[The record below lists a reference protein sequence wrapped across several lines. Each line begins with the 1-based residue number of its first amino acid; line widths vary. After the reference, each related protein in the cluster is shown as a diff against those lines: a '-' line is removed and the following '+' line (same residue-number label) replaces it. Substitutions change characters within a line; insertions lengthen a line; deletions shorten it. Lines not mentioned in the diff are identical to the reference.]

1 MDGKILVVD
10 DEESIRYTFN
20 MFLTGQG
27 YTVTC
32 AESYDEAVSQIE
44 ESEFDLIYM
53 DVVMDCGTG
62 IDLLKTVRKARM
74 NVPVIMITG
83 MPSIQTAADSLRQG
97 ALDYIIKPI
106 CENTLL
112 RSAEVALRHKAL
124 MEEKEKCRLNFQ
136 AIFSSVRDGIV
147 MVDESMAVVMINDAA
162 TRICD
167 IGRNAVIGK
176 PARLL
181 AGSCKGKCIN
191 ALQEIFETQ
200 DHLNIRYI
208 ECRNGSGRHQIVSL
222 TASPLLG
229 PAEAFTGA
237 VMVMRDETRLVD
249 LERRLKE
256 NDPIVGKNK
265 AIRKARSL
273 IRDLS
278 DVQTTVLV
286 TGESGTGKELVVD
299 DLHRNGERCEKRLVK
314 INCAALSENLL
325 ESELFGHV
333 TGSFTGAVKNNIGRF
348 QLADGGTLFLDEIG
362 EISMRMQLRLL
373 RVLETM
379 EFERVGD
386 ATSIKVDV
394 RVVAATNQDLKE
406 KVGRGEFRED
416 LYYRL
421 KVVEVH
427 LPPLRERMDDIPH
440 LVEHFLAVFNRKFN
454 KKIKDVSN
462 DVWTMFHHHPW
473 PGNVRELKNTI
484 EHAFIRCRDGVITLN
499 HLPAEFRERHRD
511 AAGSAAEKSD
521 QEAETIR
528 RILQKARWNK
538 SRAAGMLG
546 ISRRT
551 IYRKMQKYGI
561 PPS

>member
-1 MDGKILVVD
+1 
-10 DEESIRYTFN
+10 
-20 MFLTGQG
+20 
-27 YTVTC
+27 
-32 AESYDEAVSQIE
+32 
-44 ESEFDLIYM
+44 
-53 DVVMDCGTG
+53 
-62 IDLLKTVRKARM
+62 
-74 NVPVIMITG
+74 
-83 MPSIQTAADSLRQG
+83 
-97 ALDYIIKPI
+97 
-106 CENTLL
+106 
-112 RSAEVALRHKAL
+112 
-124 MEEKEKCRLNFQ
+124 
-136 AIFSSVRDGIV
+136 
-147 MVDESMAVVMINDAA
+147 MAVVMINDAA
-162 TRICD
+162 TRICN

-249 LERRLKE
+249 LERILKE

-333 TGSFTGAVKNNIGRF
+333 AGSFTGAVKNNIGRF

-386 ATSIKVDV
+386 ATPIKVDV

-421 KVVEVH
+421 KVVEIH
-427 LPPLRERMDDIPH
+427 LPPLRERLDDIPH

-484 EHAFIRCRDGVITLN
+484 EHAFIRCRNGVITLD
-499 HLPAEFRERHRD
+499 HLPAEFRKRYRGAAASVPED
-511 AAGSAAEKSD
+511 AE

-528 RILQKARWNK
+528 RILKKARWNK

-551 IYRKMQKYGI
+551 IYRKMEKYGI

>member
-20 MFLTGQG
+20 MFLADQG

-32 AESYDEAVSQIE
+32 AASYDEAVSQIE

-62 IDLLKTVRKARM
+62 IDLLKTVRKART

-83 MPSIQTAADSLRQG
+83 MPSIQTAAESLRQG

-167 IGRNAVIGK
+167 IGRSAVIGK

-181 AGSCKGKCIN
+181 AGKCKGKCIN
-191 ALQEIFETQ
+191 ALQDIFETH

-222 TASPLLG
+222 TASPLPSLDK
-229 PAEAFTGA
+229 AFSGA

-249 LERRLKE
+249 LERILKE

-273 IRDLS
+273 IRDLC

-299 DLHRNGERCEKRLVK
+299 DLHRNGDRCEKRLVK

-333 TGSFTGAVKNNIGRF
+333 AGSFTGAVKNNIGRF

-362 EISMRMQLRLL
+362 EISIRMQLRLL

-421 KVVEVH
+421 KVVEIH
-427 LPPLRERMDDIPH
+427 LPPLRERLDDIPH
-440 LVEHFLAVFNRKFN
+440 LVEHFVALFNRKFN

-462 DVWTMFHHHPW
+462 DVWAMFHHHPW

-499 HLPAEFRERHRD
+499 HLPAEFCKLHRD
-511 AAGSAAEKSD
+511 AAGSPAEKSD

-528 RILQKARWNK
+528 RILEKARWNK

-561 PPS
+561 PSS

>member
-1 MDGKILVVD
+1 
-10 DEESIRYTFN
+10 
-20 MFLTGQG
+20 
-27 YTVTC
+27 
-32 AESYDEAVSQIE
+32 
-44 ESEFDLIYM
+44 
-53 DVVMDCGTG
+53 
-62 IDLLKTVRKARM
+62 
-74 NVPVIMITG
+74 
-83 MPSIQTAADSLRQG
+83 
-97 ALDYIIKPI
+97 
-106 CENTLL
+106 
-112 RSAEVALRHKAL
+112 
-124 MEEKEKCRLNFQ
+124 
-136 AIFSSVRDGIV
+136 
-147 MVDESMAVVMINDAA
+147 
-162 TRICD
+162 
-167 IGRNAVIGK
+167 
-176 PARLL
+176 
-181 AGSCKGKCIN
+181 
-191 ALQEIFETQ
+191 
-200 DHLNIRYI
+200 
-208 ECRNGSGRHQIVSL
+208 
-222 TASPLLG
+222 
-229 PAEAFTGA
+229 
-237 VMVMRDETRLVD
+237 MRDETRLVD
-249 LERRLKE
+249 LERILKE

-333 TGSFTGAVKNNIGRF
+333 AGSFTGAVKNNIGRF

-421 KVVEVH
+421 KVVEIH
-427 LPPLRERMDDIPH
+427 LPPLRERLDDIPH
-440 LVEHFLAVFNRKFN
+440 LVEHFLALFNRKFN

-484 EHAFIRCRDGVITLN
+484 EHAFIRCRDGVITSN

-538 SRAAGMLG
+538 SKAAGMLG

>member
-20 MFLTGQG
+20 MFLADQG
-27 YTVTC
+27 CTVTC
-32 AESYDEAVSQIE
+32 AASYDEAVSQIE

-62 IDLLKTVRKARM
+62 IDLLKTVRKART

-83 MPSIQTAADSLRQG
+83 MPSIQTAAESLRQG

-249 LERRLKE
+249 LERILKE

-333 TGSFTGAVKNNIGRF
+333 AGSFTGAVKNNIGRF

-362 EISMRMQLRLL
+362 EISTRMQLRLL

-406 KVGRGEFRED
+406 KVAEGEFRED

-421 KVVEVH
+421 KVVEIH
-427 LPPLRERMDDIPH
+427 LPPLRERLDDIPH
-440 LVEHFLAVFNRKFN
+440 LVEHFLAFFNRKFD
-454 KKIKDVSN
+454 KKIKDISN
-462 DVWTMFHHHPW
+462 EVWDLFNGHRW
-473 PGNVRELKNTI
+473 PGNVRELKNTL
-484 EHAFIRCRDGVITLN
+484 EYAFIRCRDGVITHD

>member
-20 MFLTGQG
+20 MFLADQG
-27 YTVTC
+27 CTVTC
-32 AESYDEAVSQIE
+32 AASYDEAVSQIE

-62 IDLLKTVRKARM
+62 IDLLKTVRKART

-83 MPSIQTAADSLRQG
+83 MPSIQTAAESLRQG

-167 IGRNAVIGK
+167 IGRSAVIGK

-181 AGSCKGKCIN
+181 AGNCKGKCIN
-191 ALQEIFETQ
+191 ALQEIFETH

-249 LERRLKE
+249 LERILKE

-273 IRDLS
+273 IKDLS

-333 TGSFTGAVKNNIGRF
+333 AGSFTGAVKNNIGRF

-421 KVVEVH
+421 KVVEIH
-427 LPPLRERMDDIPH
+427 LPPLRERLDDIPH

-499 HLPAEFRERHRD
+499 HLPAEFREPARGWPPAGRH
-511 AAGSAAEKSD
+511 
-521 QEAETIR
+521 
-528 RILQKARWNK
+528 
-538 SRAAGMLG
+538 
-546 ISRRT
+546 
-551 IYRKMQKYGI
+551 
-561 PPS
+561 